1 MAESVAPPR
10 ARFVARLAGDS
21 IADARQ
27 APMGT
32 ILLFLAPALIVYAA
46 FTIYPVLRTFYNSVH
61 TIGPRNAQTFV
72 GLDNFVA
79 LLTQDRVFWKA
90 VVNTSIFTVVGT
102 IGDVLGGLL
111 LALCLFAKVPLA
123 RTLRVVWFTP
133 VLMSYVVVGIIWVW
147 LYDYDWGLVNL
158 ILGWVGLGALQQ
170 SWLGDPSTALWA
182 VLATH

>member
-1 MAESVAPPR
+1 MAESAAPPR
-10 ARFVARLAGDS
+10 ARRVAWLAGDS
-21 IADARQ
+21 IADSRQ
-27 APMGT
+27 APMRT
-32 ILLFLAPALIVYAA
+32 ILLFLAPALLVYAA

-61 TIGPRNAQTFV
+61 TIGPRNVQTFV
-72 GLDNFVA
+72 GLDNFAA

-90 VVNTSIFTVVGT
+90 VVNTALFTVVGT

-158 ILGWVGLGALQQ
+158 LLGWLG
-170 SWLGDPSTALWA
+170 
-182 VLATH
+182 